1 MLWEGVLSSW
11 QTQSKVH
18 TRGLRRSLCYQ
29 AVQPTSQTIQIPWEY
44 GTGRFGDNYNI
55 LRLLLILTLRA
66 SSITL
71 GLISPVPHDSIQA
84 AILLWLRSNSIFRA
98 LDGLKINLNVNVTR
112 TPLNLSVEHSMWLGK
127 VDLGQVMLFVMEY
140 DRLTNHVSKVH
151 HGGLYLNNHCSS
163 TLLWKFVN
171 VQRIQAEQN

>member
-1 MLWEGVLSSW
+1 MFSSW

-29 AVQPTSQTIQIPWEY
+29 AVQPTSQAIQIPWEY

-55 LRLLLILTLRA
+55 LTLLLVLTLRA

-71 GLISPVPHDSIQA
+71 GLISPVSHNSIQA
-84 AILLWLRSNSIFRA
+84 VILLWLRSNSIFRA
-98 LDGLKINLNVNVTR
+98 LDGLKLNVNVNVTQ
-112 TPLNLSVEHSMWLGK
+112 TPLNPSVEHSMWLGK

-140 DRLTNHVSKVH
+140 NRLTNHVSKVYYA
-151 HGGLYLNNHCSS
+151 GLYPKNPCSS
-163 TLLWKFVN
+163 TLLWKFAIM
-171 VQRIQAEQN
+171 QRTQTEQS